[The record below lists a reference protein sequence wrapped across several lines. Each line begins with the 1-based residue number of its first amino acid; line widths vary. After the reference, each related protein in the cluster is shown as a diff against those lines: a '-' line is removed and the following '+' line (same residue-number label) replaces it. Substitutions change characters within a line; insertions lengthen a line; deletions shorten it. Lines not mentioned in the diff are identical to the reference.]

1 MEKHGR
7 DDIIHISSGTIIR
20 SILFILLVAFLFYL
34 RDLVLVVLTAIVIA
48 SAIEPAIIRLIQ
60 WHIPRPF
67 AVLTIFL
74 SLATFLFGVVYFFLP
89 PLLSEMAIFL
99 STLPSYLDSLPAID
113 PLLNHSGLLDSSVSS
128 IFSLQE
134 VVYNLENALR
144 SASEGLLSTVSIVFG
159 GIFSFILIVVF
170 SFYFAVQESGID
182 NFLRVITPIKHQKYV
197 IGLWKRSQ
205 KKIGLW
211 MQGQLLL
218 ALLIGVLVYLGL
230 TVLGVKYALLLALV
244 AAIFEL
250 IPVFGAMLAAI
261 PAVAIAF
268 IDGGLTLG
276 LLVIGLYVIIQQ
288 FENYLIYPLV
298 VTKVVGVSPLLV
310 ILALIVGAKAA
321 GFLGIILSV
330 PVAAAIQELVS
341 DIQRNHTTFQK
352 QEETKA

>member
-7 DDIIHISSGTIIR
+7 DNIIHISSGTIIR